1 MKTLYFKVFPIILFI
16 TLVLTNAHQTS
27 ATLTVPFIAD
37 TNIVQHKIIAAG
49 GLHSLALKS
58 DGTVWAWGYNVFGE
72 LGDGTL
78 TSQNMAIIPV
88 KEGGGVTFLH
98 GITAVA
104 VAGDHSLALRSDGRV
119 FGWGR
124 NNYGQ
129 LGRGNVTFREYLS
142 APVQNLTGVVA
153 IAAGMDHSLALK
165 SDGTVWGWG
174 RNSFG
179 QLGNGT
185 TATYSAP
192 VRVSSLE
199 RVTAISAGQFHSLA
213 LRDDGTVWGWGHNN
227 HWQLGNGNSIDQ
239 TTPTQVKES
248 SGVGFLTG
256 VVATSAGEG
265 FSFALKSDGTV
276 WGWGRNS
283 FGELGIESGSSSIIY
298 APVQAIN
305 LTGIRTISAGNNTS
319 IALKSDGTVWTWGLD
334 VIGSVNG
341 TPGALVTPPIQI
353 SNLTD
358 IIAIAGI
365 DLALKSDGT
374 VWGWGDNDVGQLG
387 NGTTTDRA
395 IPTQVVELVDT
406 TAPSVNS
413 TPPSTVTEG
422 VTYTLRA
429 SFFDERGVKEC
440 RLFIDFIDQGT
451 ASLTA
456 TISGTASKSYT
467 FLTLGTHTV
476 ETKCMDTS
484 GNVGSGGFASITVN
498 PPLDITPPDTIISSA
513 VDGKNSLVTNNGTT
527 TSDSITFTFNGTDN
541 VGVVSFECSLDNLAF
556 SACTSSKT
564 YPNLSAGDHVFKVR
578 AKDVAG
584 NVDPTPATFS
594 WMVKLSVILLPGI
607 LGSWTDNVFGMFTS
621 LPSSL
626 LGPVHFTEDSQSR
639 LMKGLNNMGFIPRS
653 WDNLRDQLKVAGYAV
668 FDCPYDWKRSNNA
681 TAQNYLVS
689 CIDFAKAATGA
700 SKVNIVAHSMGGLAA
715 RAYIQNNALYRNDVD
730 KFAMLGTPNHGSAKA
745 YYPWEGSPL
754 IRETFNTVSKVFE
767 DSVTNPILRIVVH
780 YLSNT
785 ISNLSV
791 FNYIQNYA
799 PSVQELLPTF
809 DYLKDQNGNTRSVS
823 SMVWQNTF
831 LKDLNARTNIT
842 RLSSPLNTKIFTGE
856 GYPTIENMHVE
867 YPNPDN
873 PLAIPDKS
881 FPDGAPKSN
890 ATSALGDETVL
901 TRSSKIT
908 EVGVPILTKTPQ
920 PTDPQDLY
928 SHVNLPNAFAQEIL
942 AFIGATSTQNNTAS
956 ANLPQEA
963 LSIYIASPVNLLV
976 TNPHGKK
983 IGFDTVVNQ
992 EVDELQNGVDS
1003 GRNAVGQIIVINN
1016 PEKGRYHIQLTGTS
1030 TGEFLTGSV
1039 YSKTDCAFNQ
1049 DNFGQTATGTV
1060 TTFTLDVQGGCGKD
1074 AATYSLD
1081 STVDINPDTID
1092 LSSKGKYIMAY
1103 IELPGFYKVGDITV
1117 STIKLNGQIPALSS
1131 PTAIGDYDND
1141 GIKDLMVKF
1150 DRDQAQSLLSIGDN
1164 ALSVSGNLTDGTKF
1178 KGTDVIKAMGDGPRP
1193 TDTFGNLMAGLI
1205 SLVSGGLLLRLV
1217 RFIV

>member
-124 NNYGQ
+124 NN
-129 LGRGNVTFREYLS
+129 
-142 APVQNLTGVVA
+142 
-153 IAAGMDHSLALK
+153 
-165 SDGTVWGWG
+165 
-174 RNSFG
+174 FG

-429 SFFDERGVKEC
+429 SFFDERGVKIG
-440 RLFIDFIDQGT
+440 R
-451 ASLTA
+451 A
-456 TISGTASKSYT
+456 
-467 FLTLGTHTV
+467 
-476 ETKCMDTS
+476 
-484 GNVGSGGFASITVN
+484 
-498 PPLDITPPDTIISSA
+498 
-513 VDGKNSLVTNNGTT
+513 
-527 TSDSITFTFNGTDN
+527 
-541 VGVVSFECSLDNLAF
+541 
-556 SACTSSKT
+556 
-564 YPNLSAGDHVFKVR
+564 HV
-578 AKDVAG
+578 
-584 NVDPTPATFS
+584 
-594 WMVKLSVILLPGI
+594 
-607 LGSWTDNVFGMFTS
+607 
-621 LPSSL
+621 
-626 LGPVHFTEDSQSR
+626 
-639 LMKGLNNMGFIPRS
+639 
-653 WDNLRDQLKVAGYAV
+653 
-668 FDCPYDWKRSNNA
+668 
-681 TAQNYLVS
+681 
-689 CIDFAKAATGA
+689 
-700 SKVNIVAHSMGGLAA
+700 
-715 RAYIQNNALYRNDVD
+715 
-730 KFAMLGTPNHGSAKA
+730 
-745 YYPWEGSPL
+745 
-754 IRETFNTVSKVFE
+754 
-767 DSVTNPILRIVVH
+767 
-780 YLSNT
+780 
-785 ISNLSV
+785 
-791 FNYIQNYA
+791 
-799 PSVQELLPTF
+799 
-809 DYLKDQNGNTRSVS
+809 
-823 SMVWQNTF
+823 
-831 LKDLNARTNIT
+831 
-842 RLSSPLNTKIFTGE
+842 
-856 GYPTIENMHVE
+856 
-867 YPNPDN
+867 
-873 PLAIPDKS
+873 
-881 FPDGAPKSN
+881 
-890 ATSALGDETVL
+890 
-901 TRSSKIT
+901 
-908 EVGVPILTKTPQ
+908 
-920 PTDPQDLY
+920 
-928 SHVNLPNAFAQEIL
+928 
-942 AFIGATSTQNNTAS
+942 
-956 ANLPQEA
+956 
-963 LSIYIASPVNLLV
+963 
-976 TNPHGKK
+976 
-983 IGFDTVVNQ
+983 
-992 EVDELQNGVDS
+992 
-1003 GRNAVGQIIVINN
+1003 
-1016 PEKGRYHIQLTGTS
+1016 
-1030 TGEFLTGSV
+1030 
-1039 YSKTDCAFNQ
+1039 
-1049 DNFGQTATGTV
+1049 
-1060 TTFTLDVQGGCGKD
+1060 
-1074 AATYSLD
+1074 
-1081 STVDINPDTID
+1081 
-1092 LSSKGKYIMAY
+1092 
-1103 IELPGFYKVGDITV
+1103 
-1117 STIKLNGQIPALSS
+1117 
-1131 PTAIGDYDND
+1131 
-1141 GIKDLMVKF
+1141 
-1150 DRDQAQSLLSIGDN
+1150 
-1164 ALSVSGNLTDGTKF
+1164 
-1178 KGTDVIKAMGDGPRP
+1178 
-1193 TDTFGNLMAGLI
+1193 
-1205 SLVSGGLLLRLV
+1205 
-1217 RFIV
+1217 